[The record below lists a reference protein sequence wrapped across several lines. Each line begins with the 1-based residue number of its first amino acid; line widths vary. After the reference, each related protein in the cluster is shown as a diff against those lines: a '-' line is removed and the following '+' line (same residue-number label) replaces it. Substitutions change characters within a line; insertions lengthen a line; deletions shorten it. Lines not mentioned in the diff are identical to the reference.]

1 MQKQLDKNWQF
12 RQSGSTEWLPAQV
25 PGCVHTDLLT
35 NEKIDD
41 PFYRDNEKKLQWIG
55 KTDWEYQS
63 IFIISAE
70 TMKGGHVDLVFDG
83 LDTYAR
89 VFLNDVKIL
98 DADNMFRQWRVG
110 TKAFLKEG
118 GNTLRIIF
126 RSPIN
131 EMLPKMKT
139 MKIKLPAANDQ
150 PDQTSP
156 YTRKAP
162 YHFGW
167 DWGPRLVTCGIWKPI
182 YMEVWDDAKI
192 DDVYFVQNSITQE
205 KALLTA
211 KVAIRASAKMSANL
225 IVSSHDGRF
234 SSMKISVN
242 LQPGENTIEL
252 DFEIP
257 EPELWWPN
265 GYGEQPLYKIRITLA
280 YGDREMDTAS
290 RRIGLRELKVRRE
303 KDQWG
308 RSFTFVVNGTPVFA
322 KGGNWIPADSFL
334 NRVDKSRYEYLLK
347 SCRDAN
353 MNMLRVWGG
362 GIYEDDA
369 FYGLCDEL
377 GILVWQDFM
386 FSCSMYPGDDAF
398 LENVTQEAIDNVKRL
413 RHHPSIALWC
423 GNNEMEWGWEIWGWK
438 EKYPPELKENYNTL
452 FYKILPQVCAALDA
466 GRIYW
471 PSSPSSYPEDDP
483 NSQNTG
489 DMHYWDV
496 WHKAEPFATYEK
508 QFPRFMSEY
517 GFQSFPLLKTVNQ
530 YALPQDHDI
539 ESPVMMAHQ
548 KHPRGNQLIREYML
562 RHYPEPK
569 DFASFLYVSQILQ
582 AEAIKQ
588 GAEHL
593 RRIRPRCMGSLY
605 WQINDCWPVA
615 SWSSIDYFGRWKAL
629 HYYAKKFYN
638 DVLISPHKK
647 NGKINIHIVSD
658 RTSSFNAVVKTSLID
673 FSGKT
678 LFEKTIDIRVE
689 PLSSRIYAEFYQRD
703 IYKYG
708 DRKSL
713 VLYCEIRQNGRM
725 IASNCFYF
733 EPFINLK
740 LSKPTVTA
748 EFVAKKNGFII
759 KLTSDRLAKNVYLE
773 TLKYDGFFSDN
784 FFDMIPGKSVQV
796 GFKAKDEI
804 TVQALERDMQIT
816 TLLDAF

>member
-1 MQKQLDKNWQF
+1 MQKQLNENWQF
-12 RQSGSTEWLPAQV
+12 RQSGNEEWLPAKV
-25 PGCVHTDLLT
+25 SGCVHTDLLA

-41 PFYRDNEKKLQWIG
+41 PFYRDNESKLQWIG

-63 IFIISAE
+63 VFAVGTELLNS
-70 TMKGGHVDLVFDG
+70 GNVDLVFEG

-89 VFLNDVKIL
+89 VFINDFEILNT
-98 DADNMFRQWRVG
+98 DNMFRQWRVDA
-110 TKAFLKEG
+110 KLFLRKG
-118 GNTLRIIF
+118 KNILRILF

-131 EMLPKMKT
+131 EILPKMKSMDVT
-139 MKIKLPAANDQ
+139 LPAANDH

-167 DWGPRLVTCGIWKPI
+167 DWGPRLVTCGIWRPI
-182 YMEVWDDAKI
+182 YMEVWDDARI
-192 DDVYFVQNSITQE
+192 DDVYFVQNSITLE

-211 KVAIRASAKMSANL
+211 KVGIKASAKMSATL

-234 SSMKISVN
+234 SSMKIPVN
-242 LQPGENTIEL
+242 LQPGGNTIEL

-265 GYGEQPLYKIRITLA
+265 GYGKQPLYQIRITLA
-280 YGDREMDTAS
+280 DGNREMDAAS
-290 RRIGLRELKVRRE
+290 RRIGLRELKVQRE

-334 NRVDKSRYEYLLK
+334 NRVDKSRYEYFLK
-347 SCRDAN
+347 SCRGAN

-362 GIYEDDA
+362 GIYEDDV
-369 FYGLCDEL
+369 FYDLCDEM

-398 LENVTQEAIDNVKRL
+398 LENVEQEAIDNVKRL
-413 RHHPSIALWC
+413 RNHPSVALWC
-423 GNNEMEWGWEIWGWK
+423 GNNEMRWGWEIWGWK
-438 EKYPPELKENYNTL
+438 KQYPEKLQNDYHQL
-452 FYKILPQVCAALDA
+452 FHKILPDICSRLDPC
-466 GRIYW
+466 RLYW
-471 PSSPSSYPEDDP
+471 PSSPSSNLENDA
-483 NSQNTG
+483 NSQNSG
-489 DMHYWDV
+489 DMHYWGV
-496 WHKAEPFATYEK
+496 WHKAEPFANYEK

-530 YALPQDHDI
+530 YTLPQDHDI

-562 RHYPEPK
+562 RHYPQPK

-582 AEAIKQ
+582 AEGIKK

-615 SWSSIDYFGRWKAL
+615 SWSGIDYFGRWKAL
-629 HYYAKKFYN
+629 HYYAKKFYK
-638 DVLISPHKK
+638 DVLISPHEK
-647 NGKINIHIVSD
+647 NGKISIHVVSD
-658 RTSSFNAVVKTSLID
+658 RTYPFNAVMKTRLLD

-678 LFEKTIDIRVE
+678 LFEQVQDIRVE
-689 PLSSRIYAEFYQRD
+689 QLSSKIYGEFFPPD
-703 IYKYG
+703 LLKYG
-708 DRKSL
+708 DSKKML
-713 VLYCEIRQNGRM
+713 LYCEIQQGGKT
-725 IASNCFYF
+725 IADNLFYF
-733 EPFINLK
+733 EPFKNLD
-740 LSKPTVTA
+740 LPKPTITP
-748 EFVAKKNGFII
+748 ELIDGDNGFII
-759 KLTSDRLAKNVYLE
+759 NLVSDFLAKNVFLE
-773 TLKYDGFFSDN
+773 FREKDGFFSDN
-784 FFDMIPGKSVQV
+784 FFDIIAGQTKEIWFQT
-796 GFKAKDEI
+796 DEKI
-804 TVQALERDMQIT
+804 AADDLNIM
-816 TLLDAF
+816 TLTDAF